1 MAEGLLSP
9 VERQTKEV
17 FGMVPMKERLS
28 LLPRYSK
35 NQGLIAPEFIYELA
49 KAVSTP
55 ITAAK
60 GYAVSPEEAINVGMA
75 GMGGGSLGSAP
86 KGSLR
91 TFIGRNAKT
100 WDGFAENK
108 FLELEKKG
116 VDPVEIWRQTG
127 TFRGADNKLR
137 QEVSDV
143 SAKAVFQPNQ
153 MELLD
158 AFSKI
163 HYGKPYGALPFG
175 EKGGLGEQRT
185 KITKLATDELKKFQ
199 TAGNIL
205 SHSDLYAAY
214 PELGKIPTTA
224 AKKDYMEGTYGR
236 TLVQEGGRTPVS
248 TIYGEQISA
257 YAPSEQQLKSAMLHE
272 LQHAIQQ
279 REGFATGGSPVLLQ
293 KEIDDLKKAFD
304 VASARL
310 SEAKDPIAKSN
321 ALQEMSFYGLR
332 LGEKKK
338 EIGRTGTE
346 AYKRMAG
353 EAEARAV
360 QTRMGMSP
368 QQRSQVFPLESY
380 DVPKEQL
387 IIRGLID

>member
-1 MAEGLLSP
+1 MALLTP
-9 VERQTKEV
+9 VEQQTKDV
-17 FGMVPMKERLS
+17 FGMVPMEERLS
-28 LLPRYSK
+28 ILPRYSAT
-35 NQGLIAPEFIYELA
+35 QGLIAPQFVYDIA
-49 KAVSTP
+49 KAVSAP
-55 ITAAK
+55 ITAAR
-60 GYAVSPEEAINVGMA
+60 GYQVTPEEAVNTAINA
-75 GMGGGSLGSAP
+75 FGGGGLGTAP
-86 KGSLR
+86 KGALR
-91 TFIGRNAKT
+91 TFIGRTAKT
-100 WDGFAENK
+100 WDGFAEKK

-137 QEVSDV
+137 QEISDV
-143 SAKAVFQPNQ
+143 SAKAMFQPNQ
-153 MELLD
+153 MDLLD

-163 HYGKPYGALPFG
+163 NYGKPYGALPFG

-185 KITKLATDELKKFQ
+185 KITKLVDQELKKFQ
-199 TAGNIL
+199 SAGKIL

-224 AKKDYMEGTYGR
+224 TKKDYMEGSYGR
-236 TLVQEGGRTPVS
+236 TLVQEGRKSPIS
-248 TIYGEQISA
+248 TISGEEISA

-304 VASARL
+304 IASARL
-310 SEAKDPIAKSN
+310 AEAKDPIAKSN

-346 AYKRMAG
+346 AYRRMAG

-360 QTRMGMSP
+360 QARMNMTP
-368 QQRSQVFPLESY
+368 AQRSQVFPLESY